1 MTARGTL
8 AFFRLWAVV
17 LLATIGLQA
26 LEPVAVPL
34 ERVSGSAFSA
44 ATADVALIS
53 ARRGDPVETQ
63 AAPIPAVPVT
73 MVAVPIT
80 LVAVLIAPAEHSQA
94 RARGPPPRDRAERL
108 PDLRGPPLA

>member
-8 AFFRLWAVV
+8 AFFRLWVVV

-26 LEPVAVPL
+26 LEPVVTPL

-53 ARRGDPVETQ
+53 ARRGD
-63 AAPIPAVPVT
+63 AAQVQTVPTPALPMPAPAEPIE
-73 MVAVPIT
+73 
-80 LVAVLIAPAEHSQA
+80 LVAVLATPLERSQPP
-94 RARGPPPRDRAERL
+94 ARGPPPRDRSERL